1 MHGAHTEIAKGT
13 PEMLKNSSFTK
24 ILLSLA
30 ATATASVAALGGTF
44 ANFTATPTSISNNAF
59 ATGVLTMSRS
69 GSGAV
74 LSASGM
80 KIGDTVNGSVTIT
93 NTGTLAGSYTLS
105 GSNSGS
111 AALAGQLQ
119 LKIYEDTD
127 NSGTAVYS
135 GSLSGLSSASL
146 GTFAANGDAH
156 TFYFHVSLPSAGSD
170 TADNAFQ
177 GLSTSETLTWS
188 ATQT

>member
-1 MHGAHTEIAKGT
+1 
-13 PEMLKNSSFTK
+13 MLRNTSFTK
-24 ILLSLA
+24 ILLSVA
-30 ATATASVAALGGTF
+30 AAAVVSVAALGGTF
-44 ANFTATPTSISNNAF
+44 ANFTATPTSIANNSF

-69 GSGAV
+69 GSGAI

-105 GSNSGS
+105 GF
-111 AALAGQLQ
+111 
-119 LKIYEDTD
+119 
-127 NSGTAVYS
+127 
-135 GSLSGLSSASL
+135 SSASL

-177 GLSTSETLTWS
+177 GLSTSESFTWS

>member
-1 MHGAHTEIAKGT
+1 
-13 PEMLKNSSFTK
+13 MLKNLTFSK
-24 ILLSLA
+24 ILLSVA
-30 ATATASVAALGGTF
+30 AVAVVSVAAVGGTF
-44 ANFTATPTSISNNAF
+44 ANFTATPVSIANNAF
-59 ATGVLTMSRS
+59 ATGALTMTRS
-69 GSGAV
+69 GSGAI

-80 KIGDTVNGSVTIT
+80 KIGDTVSGSVTIT

-119 LKIYEDTD
+119 LTIYKDTD
-127 NSGTAVYS
+127 NSGSPVYS
-135 GSLSGLSSASL
+135 GTLGGLGSAAL

-156 TFYFHVSLPSAGSD
+156 TFYFHVSLPTAGSD

-177 GLSTSETLTWS
+177 GLSTSETFTWS